1 MEIEKLKKREIIKID
16 NKLVKSK
23 FDLKT
28 PEELKIFL
36 IVLAQIN
43 ADDDEFKAHKIHIK
57 ELENLTGKKKNE
69 RQLKAIADK
78 MLKKTIFVEDLN
90 GWTGYS
96 LFSKIRYIRKEA
108 VLVISFHDELKPFL
122 LNLKEN
128 FTKAKLEN
136 VLGLKSNYSIRMY
149 LLLKQFLKIGKREF
163 EIEKLKEIL
172 QVHKIKSYSDFFN
185 IRNKILDKARDEINQ
200 KTDLIVD
207 YKTEAR
213 AHTKKITHII
223 FTIKEKKQKKEL
235 EQKDHEQIIYNIRQ
249 IDTNNFKNFRSYILN
264 LNKFIFLDQDKFEIK
279 KNLLYKNGILLRTEE
294 AKEEWQRLFKNKDK
308 LIYRTSEEIRQEK
321 EDRKRKEEEEERKK
335 EEFLKNLR
343 IDDFI
348 GKKLIIKNKEWI
360 IKEIVSN
367 DSAYWFLVKEVRL
380 GDKNGETRRIIRN
393 NMCNAREI
401 YLQLNKEFGFTLD

>member
-1 MEIEKLKKREIIKID
+1 MEIEKLKKREIIKMG
-16 NKLVKSK
+16 NKLVESK

-28 PEELKIFL
+28 SEELKIFL

-43 ADDDEFKAHKIHIK
+43 ADDDEFKTHKIHIK
-57 ELENLTGKKKNE
+57 ELEKLTGKKKNE

-78 MLKKTIFVEDLN
+78 MLKKTIFMEDLN

-96 LFSKIRYIRKEA
+96 LFNKIRYIRKEA
-108 VLVISFHDELKPFL
+108 VLVINFHNELKPFL

-128 FTKAKLEN
+128 FTKARLKN
-136 VLGLKSNYSIRMY
+136 VLELESNYSIRMY
-149 LLLKQFLKIGKREF
+149 LLLKQFLRIGKREF

-172 QVHKIKSYSDFFN
+172 QVHEIKSYSDFFN

-200 KTDLIVD
+200 KTDLIID

-235 EQKDHEQIIYNIRQ
+235 EQKDHKQIIHNIRQ
-249 IDTNNFKNFRSYILN
+249 IDTNNFNNFRSYILN

-279 KNLLYKNGILLRTEE
+279 KNLLHKNGILLRTEE

-308 LIYRTSEEIRQEK
+308 LIYRTSKEINQER
-321 EDRKRKEEEEERKK
+321 EDEKRKEEEKK
-335 EEFLKNLR
+335 RILEEFIRNLKM
-343 IDDFI
+343 DDFI
-348 GKKLIIKNKEWI
+348 GKKITIENKEWT
-360 IKEIVSN
+360 IKNYKRVDKKTLPYPTYELEIESEGKQI
-367 DSAYWFLVKEVRL
+367 FLTNRHFGNVQDTYLFLCKEY
-380 GDKNGETRRIIRN
+380 N
-393 NMCNAREI
+393 
-401 YLQLNKEFGFTLD
+401 LNF